1 MPSRRTPDPFAAQ
14 LGARIRRL
22 RKEKQMS
29 LQQLARASGLS
40 RGHLSDIERG
50 KVVMT
55 VGTLGTVA
63 GALEVPAFI
72 LCLIP
77 KDEPGVLVMEE
88 VLVMAD
94 GDPKKAAKALRRVAL
109 EMGPLEE
116 TKAVPSDTEQIE
128 PPCNAP
134 AQSPMCAPE
143 IRSDEV
149 TDTPVFQAQSTDDFA
164 GEQMHQPTSGPRT

>member
-50 KVVMT
+50 KVIMT
-55 VGTLGTVA
+55 VGTLGSVA

-109 EMGPLEE
+109 EMEPLEE
-116 TKAVPSDTEQIE
+116 TKTLPSDTEQIAAS
-128 PPCNAP
+128 CNAP
-134 AQSPMCAPE
+134 VESSICAPE

-149 TDTPVFQAQSTDDFA
+149 TDTPVFQAVSADDFA
-164 GEQMHQPTSGPRT
+164 AEQMLQPTPGPQT